1 MINFKNV
8 TKNYNDKNV
17 AVNNINM
24 KINSGEFVFLVGL
37 SGSGKSSVIKMIL
50 GETKATKGIIN
61 VDNYNISSIKEK
73 DMPYFRR
80 KIGVVFQD
88 FRLLPQKTVYQ
99 NVEYAMKVVEA
110 EENDINKKVPQ
121 ILKLVGLHK
130 KANCYPHELSGGEQQ
145 RVAVARAIINEPKIL
160 LADEPTGNLDPITAK
175 EIVDLLVDINN
186 RGTTV
191 IMATHDTNIVNSLKK
206 RVISMSKGVIISD
219 NEDGEYII
227 EA

>member
-24 KINSGEFVFLVGL
+24 KVSSGEFVFLVGL

-61 VDNYNISSIKEK
+61 VDNCNISSIKEK